1 MGLIREVFDRAGT
14 CQDGQAGTACV
25 GDVDVLRHGDPR
37 CSNEGR
43 AASIVDPPC
52 LQAGTEAGS
61 IPKPGWID

>member
-1 MGLIREVFDRAGT
+1 MGLTREVLNRAGR
-14 CQDGQAGTACV
+14 CQDGHAGTACV

-43 AASIVDPPC
+43 TASIVDPPR